1 MEKFEFSYENE
12 NEVVITDDIFHD
24 WVMHCNGNRVA
35 MKSGVPTQID
45 KPFYHLNID
54 TGTKTQILK
63 YEFVYH
69 PNKLDVTADEIINN
83 KDVVEV
89 AEPNKTATAR
99 YFAKDGH
106 VITEHKRIG

>member
-1 MEKFEFSYENE
+1 MAEFKHSYENE
-12 NEVVITDDIFHD
+12 NEVVITDEVFHD
-24 WVMHCNGNRVA
+24 WCAHCNGNKAA
-35 MKSGVPTQID
+35 MYSGVPSQIE
-45 KPFYHLNID
+45 KPFYHLNKT
-54 TGTKTQILK
+54 TGTKTQITK

-69 PNKLDVTADEIINN
+69 PNKLDVTADEIING

-106 VITEHKRIG
+106 VITAHKRIG